1 MGILSAMNKSVSG
14 LTAQSFALENIS
26 GNIANSQTTA
36 YKRTDTSFQDLIQSG
51 TSKVEYI
58 AAGNVL
64 ATSRS
69 TVGLDGAIE
78 ASTLKTHMAV
88 SGDGFFVVQE
98 KTGEIDG
105 SSVFS
110 TNNLYTRRGDFQLTR
125 EGYLQN
131 SAGYFLS
138 GLEIDSSTGV
148 PVGDK
153 PGVIKVEN
161 NTYPAAATSTIS
173 YRLNL
178 PNHPS
183 TVNSGTTGGSEIW
196 TGYVDTITDANLTE
210 FRENS
215 ISGGTITV
223 YDNMGTPIPVQLR
236 WAKTVEY
243 DPSGT
248 DVDTWRLFYQTDENA
263 ASGDPIWLD
272 TGQEY
277 TFDST
282 GAMVEPSTGS
292 VTITGFT
299 AGGTNLGDITIDH
312 GAAGVTQTY
321 DQNGTTAVR
330 QLTQDGVPPGD
341 FVDVSISSGGRITA
355 NYSNG
360 KTVDIFEI
368 PLKSFAGESWLLPL
382 NGGAYQE
389 TRESGPPL
397 NSTTGSVEGS
407 ALETSNVDIAEE
419 FTKLIVTQ
427 QAFSANSR
435 VITTA
440 DSMMSDVINIIR

>member
-1 MGILSAMNKSVSG
+1 MNKSVSG

-69 TVGLDGAIE
+69 TIGLAGSIE
-78 ASTLKTHMAV
+78 SSQTKTHMAV
-88 SGDGFFVVQE
+88 GGDGFFVVQQ

-105 SSVFS
+105 NAVFS
-110 TNNLYTRRGDFQLTR
+110 STNLYTRRGDFQLDQ
-125 EGYLQN
+125 EGYLVN
-131 SAGYFLS
+131 AAGYYLS
-138 GLEIDSSTGV
+138 GLEIDSSTGT

-153 PGVIKVEN
+153 PGVIQVEN
-161 NTYPAAATSTIS
+161 NTYPAAATTTID
-173 YRLNL
+173 YKLNL

-183 TVNSGTTGGSEIW
+183 TVNSNASGGSEIW
-196 TGYVDTITDANLTE
+196 AGYVASVTDAELTD
-210 FRENS
+210 FKENT

-223 YDNMGTPIPVQLR
+223 YDPMGTPIPVQLR

-243 DPSGT
+243 DPAGT

-263 ASGDPIWLD
+263 ASGNPIWLD
-272 TGQEY
+272 VGTDY
-277 TFDST
+277 TFDNT
-282 GAMVEPSTGS
+282 GAMTAPAGGT

-299 AGGTNLGDITIDH
+299 AGGTNLGDITLDH
-312 GAAGVTQTY
+312 GVSGITQTY
-321 DQNGTTAVR
+321 DQNGTARVR

-341 FVDVSISSGGRITA
+341 FVDVTISSGGRITA

-368 PLKSFAGESWLLPL
+368 PLKSFAGEAWMQPL
-382 NGGAYQE
+382 DGGAYME
-389 TRESGPPL
+389 TRESGPPVTS
-397 NSTTGSVEGS
+397 STGTVEGS
-407 ALETSNVDIAEE
+407 ALETSNVDISEE

-440 DSMMSDVINIIR
+440 DSMMNDVLNIIR